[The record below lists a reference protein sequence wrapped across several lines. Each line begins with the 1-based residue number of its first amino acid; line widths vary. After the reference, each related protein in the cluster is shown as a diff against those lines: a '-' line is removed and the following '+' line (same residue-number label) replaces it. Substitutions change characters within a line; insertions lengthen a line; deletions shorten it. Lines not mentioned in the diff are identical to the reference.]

1 MERYESGTQLNG
13 SRSMFL
19 RDIKAES
26 TTFVGLGPV
35 ATSHPAQTTRPF
47 DCGTPT
53 RYIPCTLILWHRAC
67 AWESSMKWK
76 NTFSHS
82 PIIHEYILSLS
93 LSYSRRIRS
102 SQVPETSTSTS
113 GRPTQDRCSTRS
125 RLITTASA
133 VFCSLMMA
141 VSSSPVPWTVWCMSS
156 SPMNWLDRRRLWD
169 VKSSCCLRTVL
180 IQDKEIPMY
189 LIAEL

>member
-1 MERYESGTQLNG
+1 MGRDPCSWGTSKRSQLHLLVLGQSLHRILLRRQDHSIVGRQQGTSLVLSFYGIGRVLENPRWNERIHFHTRLS
-13 SRSMFL
+13 
-19 RDIKAES
+19 S
-26 TTFVGLGPV
+26 TS
-35 ATSHPAQTTRPF
+35 TS
-47 DCGTPT
+47 
-53 RYIPCTLILWHRAC
+53 
-67 AWESSMKWK
+67 
-76 NTFSHS
+76 
-82 PIIHEYILSLS
+82 SLS